1 MSVPARSLVRMST
14 IPMSA
19 GPERPSA
26 SEANEA
32 IRRLVET
39 RVDGEWPSEEY
50 EVLLLEWAAATGSPI
65 ERAA

>member
-1 MSVPARSLVRMST
+1 MSVPARSLVCMST
-14 IPMSA
+14 SPMSD

-32 IRRLVET
+32 IRRFVET

-50 EVLLLEWAAATGSPI
+50 EVLLLEWAAATSSAI